1 MKITKATEYK
11 KPLYALGVA
20 AMITATMTGCGQS
33 DDVNLAGAT
42 TVYEDPDKHLDLEG
56 ATTVYEDPDKDVQLA
71 GDVAIDV
78 DIEPEYDDPIELDGD
93 VAICV
98 DGHLFQLDDV
108 IEMPIDDDTE
118 TSKQPAPS
126 EDEVNDEVEDEAENK
141 DKAADEVVYIPIL
154 EYGDHLVL
162 DGGVS
167 IDDPYGN

>member
-56 ATTVYEDPDKDVQLA
+56 ATTVDDGFDRDVELA

-98 DGHLFQLDDV
+98 DDDPLQLDGV
-108 IEMPIDDDTE
+108 IEMPVDNDLE
-118 TSKQPAPS
+118 PSKQPAPS
-126 EDEVNDEVEDEAENK
+126 EDEVEYEAENK

>member
-1 MKITKATEYK
+1 MKITKATVYK
-11 KPLYALGVA
+11 KPIYALGVA

-33 DDVNLAGAT
+33 EDVDLA
-42 TVYEDPDKHLDLEG
+42 G

-98 DGHLFQLDDV
+98 DGHLYQLDGV

-126 EDEVNDEVEDEAENK
+126 EDEVNDEVEDEAEDK

>member
-1 MKITKATEYK
+1 MKITKATVYK
-11 KPLYALGVA
+11 KPIYALGVA

-33 DDVNLAGAT
+33 EDVDLA
-42 TVYEDPDKHLDLEG
+42 G

-98 DGHLFQLDDV
+98 DDHLYQLDGV

-126 EDEVNDEVEDEAENK
+126 EDEVNDEVEDEAEDK

>member
-1 MKITKATEYK
+1 M
-11 KPLYALGVA
+11 V
-20 AMITATMTGCGQS
+20 
-33 DDVNLAGAT
+33 V
-42 TVYEDPDKHLDLEG
+42 
-56 ATTVYEDPDKDVQLA
+56 
-71 GDVAIDV
+71 
-78 DIEPEYDDPIELDGD
+78 IELDGD

-98 DGHLFQLDDV
+98 DGHLFQLDGV

>member
-56 ATTVYEDPDKDVQLA
+56 DTTVDDGFGRDVELA

-98 DGHLFQLDDV
+98 DDDPLQLDGV
-108 IEMPIDDDTE
+108 IEMPVDNDLE
-118 TSKQPAPS
+118 PSKQPAPS
-126 EDEVNDEVEDEAENK
+126 EDEVEYEAENK